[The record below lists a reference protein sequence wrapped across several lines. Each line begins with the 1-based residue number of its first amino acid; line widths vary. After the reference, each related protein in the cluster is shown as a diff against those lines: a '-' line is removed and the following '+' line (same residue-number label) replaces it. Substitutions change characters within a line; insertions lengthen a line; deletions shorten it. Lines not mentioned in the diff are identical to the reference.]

1 MKIVIYII
9 LYSIMWYLL
18 GVIHTE
24 IKYDEEGGN
33 KDASEY

>member
-1 MKIVIYII
+1 MNLAICII
-9 LYSIMWYLL
+9 LNSIMCYLL

-24 IKYDEEGGN
+24 IKNEEGGN